1 MAEEILKPEQATK
14 PKKRAWKI
22 VLLIVAILV
31 VLSALAVVFKLVL
44 WPMLQYNKAND
55 LMSAGAYTDAYTIFT
70 ELGDYKDSLTL
81 ADTAWAKNEKELVK
95 AAKIGDTVTFGSYEQ
110 DNDQTN
116 GSEAIEWIVLDRQ
129 DDKVLVLSKYCL
141 YSMKYNNM
149 YIPTT
154 WSNSYMR
161 GWLNNDFF
169 SSAFTMD
176 EKGMVL
182 MAKNTTPDNHRSP
195 NPEYHTEG
203 GPDTNDLV
211 FLLCGEEVE
220 KYFPNQEDRR
230 AYSTEYAKK
239 MGVYTDEEYS
249 WWWTR
254 TPGEYQHFSTIVRTN
269 GLVQYTGGYLCSKNG
284 GVRPAVWIS
293 VAE

>member
-1 MAEEILKPEQATK
+1 MAEEILKPEQ
-14 PKKRAWKI
+14 PKKRAGKTMALI
-22 VLLIVAILV
+22 AAIVAVVAALV
-31 VLSALAVVFKLVL
+31 VAFVL
-44 WPMLQYNKAND
+44 FGWPMIQYNKASG
-55 LMSAGAYTDAYTIFT
+55 LLEQGAYMDAYTVF
-70 ELGDYKDSLTL
+70 EKLGDYKDSVALG
-81 ADTAWAKNEKELVK
+81 EKAYASYEKATVK
-95 AAKIGDTVTFGSYEQ
+95 AAKVGDTVTFGRYEQ
-110 DNDQTN
+110 DNNVDN
-116 GSEAIEWIVLDRQ
+116 GAEAIEWIVLDRQ

-141 YSMKYNNM
+141 HSMKYNNM

-169 SSAFTMD
+169 TTAFTTD
-176 EKGMVL
+176 EKKMVA
-182 MAKNTTPDNHRSP
+182 MAKNVTPDNHRAL

-220 KYFPNQEDRR
+220 KYFPDQESRR
-230 AYSTEYAKK
+230 AYSTDYAKEQ
-239 MGVYTDEEYS
+239 GVYTDEEYS

-293 VAE
+293 IAE